1 MMDLPDELRHP
12 DGPLPHAGKRTI
24 LRRILSVIRQL
35 LLLAL
40 GTAFFVTAVRCLF
53 KPNQL
58 LAGGVAGTS
67 LLLYNLLRFPVGMT
81 IAALNVPIFILGFR
95 VIGRRF
101 ALYSA
106 LAVAGTWL
114 LVDYVPLP
122 VLTDDPLLAGVFGG
136 VFAGIGTSLGLKS
149 GGSLGGLDILGTII
163 NRRFGIGVGEVLLMV
178 NGCIVVASGLIGS
191 PEIAMY
197 TLVAIFASGKT
208 VDAILAPRHRKAFL
222 ILTRRPDR
230 IREAVLVRMDRGMTV
245 FRGEGAFTG
254 REIVGLLC
262 VVTRGEIKE
271 LEEIVKQEDPDAFQ
285 VILEASE
292 VVGSFRSSHT
302 SHYFRQ
308 FQQHL
313 HRKPGQA

>member
-1 MMDLPDELRHP
+1 MMDLPDELKHP
-12 DGPLPHAGKRTI
+12 NGPLPHARKRSI
-24 LRRILSVIRQL
+24 FRRVLSVIRQL
-35 LLLAL
+35 LLLAI

-67 LLLYNLLRFPVGMT
+67 LLFYNLFRFPVGMT
-81 IAALNVPIFILGFR
+81 IAVLNLPIFLLGYR

-101 ALYSA
+101 TLYSA
-106 LAVAGTWL
+106 LAVVGTWL
-114 LVDYVPLP
+114 LIDYVPLP
-122 VLTDDPLLAGVFGG
+122 VLTSDPMLAGVFGG
-136 VFAGIGTSLGLKS
+136 VLAGIGTSLGLKS
-149 GGSLGGLDILGTII
+149 GGSLGGLDILGTIM
-163 NRRFGIGVGEVLLMV
+163 NRRFGVGVGEVLLMV

-191 PEIAMY
+191 PELAMY
-197 TLVAIFASGKT
+197 TLVGIFASGKT
-208 VDAILAPRHRKAFL
+208 VDAILAPRRRKAFV

-230 IREAVLVRMDRGMTV
+230 IRETVLVKMDRGMTV

-254 REIVGLLC
+254 REIVALLC

-285 VILEASE
+285 VVLEASE

-302 SHYFRQ
+302 SQYLKQ
-308 FQQHL
+308 LQQHI
-313 HRKPGQA
+313 HPS